1 MSATHDGSRG
11 SSEPIILE
19 HESDGIQEYDNP
31 MPSWWS
37 AIFWFT
43 IVFAALYALYY
54 MIGIGPGA
62 QAEYKD
68 DLGAFYEEQFA
79 KLGDL
84 KPTEATI
91 LKLMGDPK
99 MMQAASGLFTSNCAV
114 CHARDGGGGTGPNLT
129 DNSYINIKSINDF
142 FPLISNGVVPKGMP
156 AWNKRFGEAQLVL
169 LSAYAAHLRG
179 TAPATPKAP
188 QGDQV
193 APWPAVP
200 APAIPADPAGKE

>member
-1 MSATHDGSRG
+1 MSATHDSNPAA
-11 SSEPIILE
+11 SEPIILE

-31 MPSWWS
+31 MPAWWS
-37 AIFWFT
+37 SIFWWSIGFS
-43 IVFAALYALYY
+43 ALYALYY

-62 QAEYKD
+62 QAEYKS

-84 KPTEATI
+84 KPTQETI
-91 LKLMGDPK
+91 LALTVDPK

-129 DNSYINIKSINDF
+129 DNSYLNIKTIDDI
-142 FPLISNGVVPKGMP
+142 FPVVSNGVVAKGMP

-169 LSAYAAHLRG
+169 LSAYVAHLRG
-179 TAPATPKAP
+179 TSPATPKAP
-188 QGDQV
+188 QGEEI
-193 APWPAVP
+193 APWPKAPVVP
-200 APAIPADPAGKE
+200 PTAGTATK